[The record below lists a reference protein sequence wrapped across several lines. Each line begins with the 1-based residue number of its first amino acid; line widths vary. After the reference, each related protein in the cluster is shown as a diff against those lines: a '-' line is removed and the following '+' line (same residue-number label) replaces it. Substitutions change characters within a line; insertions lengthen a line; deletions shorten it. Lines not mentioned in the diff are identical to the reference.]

1 MSRNGET
8 PSPSMQL
15 EASRISALQQ
25 YTRGWLSLKG
35 VDILCM
41 QAAATRTNYI
51 STIRVTFQAIC
62 QLNCGVLWQ
71 NANWRRVIISIG
83 HAMSTALKRFF
94 KERQMMFAM
103 VHIDVT
109 AMHRPSIYCSFPH
122 DQFHSLDP
130 RSSLRIEVQVF
141 VLTINV
147 QYH

>member
-1 MSRNGET
+1 MSRNGEP

-51 STIRVTFQAIC
+51 STIRITFQVIG
-62 QLNCGVLWQ
+62 QLNCGVLCQ
-71 NANWRRVIISIG
+71 NSNWRGFIISIG
-83 HAMSTALKRFF
+83 HAMNTALNRFY

-103 VHIDVT
+103 VHIDAA
-109 AMHRPSIYCSFPH
+109 AMHRPSIYCSFTH
-122 DQFHSLDP
+122 D
-130 RSSLRIEVQVF
+130 
-141 VLTINV
+141 
-147 QYH
+147 